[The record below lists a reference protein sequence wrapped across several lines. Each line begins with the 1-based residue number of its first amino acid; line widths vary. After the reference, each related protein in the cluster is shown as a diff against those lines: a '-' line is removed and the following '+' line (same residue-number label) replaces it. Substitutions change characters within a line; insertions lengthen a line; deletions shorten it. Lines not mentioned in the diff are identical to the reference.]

1 MSFFFSQDM
10 RITIGHFASEDNY
23 MHARRKVLSDN
34 FSIFLTVDIITVV
47 NYYLRYWFSSLF

>member
-1 MSFFFSQDM
+1 MSCFFFSQDM

-23 MHARRKVLSDN
+23 MHARQKVLSDN

-47 NYYLRYWFSSLF
+47 KYYFRY